1 MKHYDKNKELSYTQ
15 YWDLNKLYDWEKSQ
29 KLSVNN
35 FDQIKDTSQFNEDFI
50 KNYKEQKDEGY
61 FLEIDVQ
68 YLEILHELH
77 NDLPFLPKKIKIV
90 KVKKLCS

>member
-15 YWDLNKLYDWEKSQ
+15 YWDLNNLYDWEKSQ

-77 NDLPFLPKKIKIV
+77 NDLPFLPEKIKIV

>member
-35 FDQIKDTSQFNEDFI
+35 FD
-50 KNYKEQKDEGY
+50 
-61 FLEIDVQ
+61 
-68 YLEILHELH
+68 
-77 NDLPFLPKKIKIV
+77 
-90 KVKKLCS
+90 